1 MVDFFLFAAWEEK
14 GHMKF
19 KKLEDEQR
27 KFFDQNGYLTIPN
40 ALDSDMLEQVTAAC
54 DRVVKR
60 HYKES
65 GQRRASLFN
74 VLSED
79 DIFLKLVTR
88 ETTVPLVVQLLS
100 FNLRLAKSHL
110 IYKYPDPPATQ
121 AVSRLAP

>member
-1 MVDFFLFAAWEEK
+1 
-14 GHMKF
+14 MKF

-65 GQRRASLFN
+65 GQRRASSFNGLF
-74 VLSED
+74 ED
-79 DIFLKLVTR
+79 DTFLKLVASTI
-88 ETTVPLVVQLLS
+88 TG
-100 FNLRLAKSHL
+100 
-110 IYKYPDPPATQ
+110 PA
-121 AVSRLAP
+121 V

>member
-1 MVDFFLFAAWEEK
+1 
-14 GHMKF
+14 MKF

-65 GQRRASLFN
+65 GPRRASLFN

-110 IYKYPDPPATQ
+110 IYKYPDPPNNR
-121 AVSRLAP
+121 AVNQLAP